1 MSTYESKESIEAY
14 AGDQVIVAISEAGT
28 SRKGYWPQMSIQGTL
43 EQLGDSDSF
52 RVILSDNT
60 YTYFTSKN
68 VYLINPLTGPYVILH
83 IEIDTPVEAMEW
95 ATATRWVKK
104 ILIIEL

>member
-43 EQLGDSDSF
+43 EQLDDSDSF
-52 RVILSDNT
+52 RVVLSDNT

-68 VYLINPLTGPYVILH
+68 VYLINPLTGPYVILN
-83 IEIDTPVEAMEW
+83 IEIDTPAEAME
-95 ATATRWVKK
+95 
-104 ILIIEL
+104 